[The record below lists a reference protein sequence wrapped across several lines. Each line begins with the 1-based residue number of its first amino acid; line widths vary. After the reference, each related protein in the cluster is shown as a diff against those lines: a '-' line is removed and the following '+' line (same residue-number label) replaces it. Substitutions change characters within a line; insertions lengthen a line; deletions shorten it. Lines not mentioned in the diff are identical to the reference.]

1 MNSDS
6 VIHDGRGGYM
16 IFVKIH
22 SAVSRTIAVA
32 LLLLGTASAA
42 EPDANTFAH
51 KVYAVTKAGNY
62 QAYEQLMHPRC
73 HAIATTQKSFELRS
87 DLLNKLAPGAKIEAM
102 LIADYQA
109 MMQKRGAPPNSSNY
123 SVQPS
128 HIVIVRG
135 TLPGVEGGDHIALN
149 PIVNSDGTWTLLD
162 GDCLSAT
169 PSAPRP
175 RP

>member
-1 MNSDS
+1 VNNDS
-6 VIHDGRGGYM
+6 VIHDGTGGYM
-16 IFVKIH
+16 ISLKMH
-22 SAVSRTIAVA
+22 SAVGRTIAVA

-42 EPDANTFAH
+42 EPDDNTFAH

-73 HAIATTQKSFELRS
+73 LARATTQKNFELRS

-109 MMQKRGAPPNSSNY
+109 MMQKRGAPPNSSKY

-128 HIVIVRG
+128 HIAIVRG
-135 TLPGVEGGDHIALN
+135 TLPGVEGGDHVALN

-162 GDCLSAT
+162 GDCVSAT
-169 PSAPRP
+169 PLALRP